1 IIAGEEG
8 SLTAGLNI
16 LAKGLTGDGKVLSQ
30 GQLNLQLNDDYVQD
44 AQGQLQAQGNLNL
57 SSKGKVTNH
66 GAIKS
71 NGQLSISANTIEN
84 AVDGSLE
91 SQQTQLES
99 VGVLNNYGLINGSNT
114 YVKAGQLNNIAGR
127 IYGDHIAIQA
137 NTLNNQSL
145 KGLAPVIASRGDLDL
160 GVQVLNNLENNLNH
174 QSGSQIIAM
183 GDLRIGGSL
192 DSQWYAQGTAQQ
204 VNNRSSVINANGNID
219 LNADIVNNQNVFFTT
234 KQQQTTEQLDYW
246 NMYISDSRAG
256 WYNPGPQ
263 SLITQ
268 EIYSQNPDLFT
279 KLKPAQQLVT
289 SYDNATMQDYLSRPD
304 GYFFIVNNYD
314 DSSAGNMFKGY
325 VVYNGQLYS
334 T

>member
-1 IIAGEEG
+1 M
-8 SLTAGLNI
+8 
-16 LAKGLTGDGKVLSQ
+16 
-30 GQLNLQLNDDYVQD
+30 
-44 AQGQLQAQGNLNL
+44 QAQGNLSL

-91 SQQTQLES
+91 SQQTQLEA

-145 KGLAPVIASRGDLDL
+145 NGLAPVIASRGDLDL

-192 DSQWYAQGTAQQ
+192 DSQWHAQGTAQQ

-234 KQQQTTEQLDYW
+234 KQQQTTEEFWVKSKQNSEDLNEI
-246 NMYISDSRAG
+246 NMPSKKGFFIYH
-256 WYNPGPQ
+256 
-263 SLITQ
+263 SL
-268 EIYSQNPDLFT
+268 EG
-279 KLKPAQQLVT
+279 
-289 SYDNATMQDYLSRPD
+289 DNAGKDYPV
-304 GYFFIVNNYD
+304 GYNRETKIGDYFRYLMPTVYASINDFPTELHHGIAVSDTVDFTADRLFDNEKISEYFPKCI
-314 DSSAGNMFKGY
+314 GN
-325 VVYNGQLYS
+325 